1 MSGGE
6 PSSIKRISD
15 CEQVTRPVIKGS
27 VGNRLCR
34 LPVKSV
40 QLTVDSCGV
49 FAFGENGFEMTGE
62 NLQAIPQL
70 YTVHCQL

>member
-27 VGNRLCR
+27 IDNRQSR
-34 LPVKSV
+34 LSMHSA
-40 QLTVDSCGV
+40 QCTVDSCGV

-62 NLQAIPQL
+62 NLQAIP
-70 YTVHCQL
+70 